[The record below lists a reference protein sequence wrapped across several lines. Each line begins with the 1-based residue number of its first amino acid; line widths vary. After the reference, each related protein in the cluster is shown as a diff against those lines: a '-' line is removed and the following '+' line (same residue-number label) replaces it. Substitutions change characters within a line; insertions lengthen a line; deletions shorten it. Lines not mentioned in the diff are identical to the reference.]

1 MQWWKPCSVYYFKK
15 LVVLKGIYVITMK
28 LKEALIIVTSVCYL
42 LVLFNINQGLFFS
55 PIPISV
61 WEACDCCCSEP
72 TAAPRERL
80 FQ

>member
-1 MQWWKPCSVYYFKK
+1 
-15 LVVLKGIYVITMK
+15 MK

-42 LVLFNINQGLFFS
+42 LVLFNINQGLFS
-55 PIPISV
+55 PPIPISV